1 MADSEISALKDKVAE
16 IELLQKKLVE
26 LEAEA
31 KTIKM
36 DKTMAE

>member
-1 MADSEISALKDKVAE
+1 MADSEILVLKEKVAE